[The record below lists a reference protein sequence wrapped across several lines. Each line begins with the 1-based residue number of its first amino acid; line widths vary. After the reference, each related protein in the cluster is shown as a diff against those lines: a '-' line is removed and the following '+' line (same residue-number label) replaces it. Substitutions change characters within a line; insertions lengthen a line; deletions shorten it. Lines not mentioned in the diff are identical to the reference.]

1 MQMKWNLFEG
11 GTDLTA
17 LQRLRRPVV
26 VYHAAWSFSFSS
38 EEEGAECGHLMR
50 KERQRERQRKES

>member
-1 MQMKWNLFEG
+1 MNWSLFEG

-38 EEEGAECGHLMR
+38 EEEGAELGHLMR
-50 KERQRERQRKES
+50 KTIHGERKKKGS